1 LLYSVN
7 TLGAAL
13 GCAIAG
19 LVLLPTIGLRLTV
32 WLGAGL
38 NILCGIAVGS
48 LQTVKAATPE
58 TPRRETQLPPAG
70 SQVLISVLFFSVGF
84 VALGGEVLWTRY
96 LGLLIHNTVYTYTL
110 TLTVVLV
117 GIVLGSMLAS
127 RLFDRLAARARYFG
141 TLQVLT
147 GLSVLTPMTLSRS
160 IWRGVEGELGLYF
173 ILLLP
178 AAVLSGASFPLAV
191 RMAVG
196 DASNASTGTERM
208 AAINTLG
215 GILGS
220 LVVGFVGLPAFGL
233 KISLLFITG
242 VSLTTGFSAWIW
254 LDRTFSPLFRGAAVV
269 ISLLIWIGIPLA
281 AGTRIPAD
289 FLGERERL
297 VDFREGFGSNLAVIR
312 NKGALALEIDRLWQ
326 GADRKNQQVMAAHIL
341 MLLHPNPRSVLVV
354 GVGTGQT
361 ASRFLM
367 YDIDRL
373 ECVDIEPTI
382 FEFIREH
389 FDSKWMDDGR
399 VALIREDGRNYLR
412 YSDAMQDVISLEV
425 GQIFRPGVAFF
436 YTADFYRRARA

>member
-1 LLYSVN
+1 M
-7 TLGAAL
+7 
-13 GCAIAG
+13 
-19 LVLLPTIGLRLTV
+19 
-32 WLGAGL
+32 
-38 NILCGIAVGS
+38 
-48 LQTVKAATPE
+48 
-58 TPRRETQLPPAG
+58 
-70 SQVLISVLFFSVGF
+70 LISVLFFSVGF

-191 RMAVG
+191 RMAIG
-196 DASNASTGTERM
+196 DASNASAGTGRM

-281 AGTRIPAD
+281 AGT
-289 FLGERERL
+289 
-297 VDFREGFGSNLAVIR
+297 
-312 NKGALALEIDRLWQ
+312 
-326 GADRKNQQVMAAHIL
+326 
-341 MLLHPNPRSVLVV
+341 
-354 GVGTGQT
+354 
-361 ASRFLM
+361 
-367 YDIDRL
+367 
-373 ECVDIEPTI
+373 
-382 FEFIREH
+382 
-389 FDSKWMDDGR
+389 
-399 VALIREDGRNYLR
+399 
-412 YSDAMQDVISLEV
+412 
-425 GQIFRPGVAFF
+425 
-436 YTADFYRRARA
+436 